1 MDKNKIYSP
10 FVANYTFLST
20 FGSEDFLQYFKY

>member
-20 FGSEDFLQYFKY
+20 FGSEDLSAVF